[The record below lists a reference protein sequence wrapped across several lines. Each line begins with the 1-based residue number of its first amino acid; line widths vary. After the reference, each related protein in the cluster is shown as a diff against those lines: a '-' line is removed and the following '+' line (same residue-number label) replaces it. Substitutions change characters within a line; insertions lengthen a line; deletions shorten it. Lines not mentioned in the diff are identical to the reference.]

1 MNKLRSFLLAAF
13 ALSTLSLF
21 TLILLFST
29 YISKKRPH
37 FYFSGEVS
45 CEKVLSFFN
54 PTFIPRIASLTP
66 QDVTSDLNYLVAL
79 IDKVY
84 AGKHGLPPNTYQS
97 LIQSI
102 EQLKS
107 APISSSNLLAN
118 RLSEIFKKVPD
129 NHLRVTSIS
138 NHLKPLVDSLKPLKE
153 NRLEKTVFQGKPA
166 LKLTLYHFLSS
177 VEEWETFLQEVEE
190 NLNSS
195 EAIFIDMRNHIGGR
209 LDYAH
214 ELSALL
220 YGVGL
225 NGQNFTQY
233 FPMLLN
239 STLTYS
245 TPLSST
251 GATIINDQLQLFI
264 TKTEESEKIESP
276 ICLGPK
282 ATASVTHNPSDFLH
296 ELYDPELIY
305 PHPIFLITGRNC
317 HSACEIMVSNL
328 LQHPNVTTVGK
339 NTAGTIHFVN
349 PLIYSLPNSQITVM
363 IPNTFVQFKN
373 NIFVE
378 KIGFEPMKKMS
389 DDQIDAMF

>member
-1 MNKLRSFLLAAF
+1 M
-13 ALSTLSLF
+13 
-21 TLILLFST
+21 
-29 YISKKRPH
+29 
-37 FYFSGEVS
+37 S

-54 PTFIPRIASLTP
+54 PTFIPRFASLTP

-84 AGKHGLPPNTYQS
+84 AGKHGLPPTTYQS

-107 APISSSNLLAN
+107 YPISSSNLLAN
-118 RLSEIFKKVPD
+118 RLTEIFKKVPD
-129 NHLRVTSIS
+129 NHLRVISIS
-138 NHLKPLVDSLKPLKE
+138 NHIKPLFDSLKPLKD
-153 NRLEKTVFQGKPA
+153 NRFEKIVFQGKPA

-177 VEEWETFLQEVEE
+177 VEEWETFLQEVED

-195 EAIFIDMRNHIGGR
+195 EAIILDIRNHIGGR

-245 TPLSST
+245 TPLSNS
-251 GATIINDQLQLFI
+251 GATIINDQSPLII

-276 ICLGPK
+276 LCLGPK
-282 ATASVTHNPSDFLH
+282 ATISITHNPTDILS
-296 ELYDPELIY
+296 EPYDPKLIY
-305 PHPIFLITGRNC
+305 QHPIYLITGRNC
-317 HSACEIMVSNL
+317 HSACELMVSNL
-328 LQHPNVTTVGK
+328 LQHPNVTTVGQ

-373 NIFVE
+373 NVFVE

-389 DDQIDAMF
+389 DDQIDSMF